1 MAAIHKETVLDVPA
15 ERVWAVLREAGRVD
29 LLAPG
34 FALECRMEGD
44 VRIVTFFNGAVAH
57 ELILDVDDEARRIA
71 YAMVDSPLGLR
82 HHNASSTVV
91 DEGDGRSRFVWH
103 ADLYPEEAVPVV
115 AEFMDRGLS
124 AMKNALMSSASSSG
138 A

>member
-1 MAAIHKETVLDVPA
+1 
-15 ERVWAVLREAGRVD
+15 
-29 LLAPG
+29 
-34 FALECRMEGD
+34 MEGD

-57 ELILDVDDEARRIA
+57 ELIVDVDDAARRIA
-71 YAMVDSPLGLR
+71 YAIVDSPLGLR
-82 HHNASSTVV
+82 HHNASSTVL

-124 AMKNALMSSASSSG
+124 AMKNSLMSSASSSG

>member
-1 MAAIHKETVLDVPA
+1 MAAIHKEALLDVPA
-15 ERVWAVLREAGRVD
+15 ERVWAALREVGRVD
-29 LLAPG
+29 RLAPG
-34 FALECRMEGD
+34 FVLECRMEGD

-57 ELILDVDDEARRIA
+57 ELIVDVDDAARRIA
-71 YAMVDSPLGLR
+71 YAIVDSPLGLR
-82 HHNASSTVV
+82 HHNASSTVL

-124 AMKNALMSSASSSG
+124 AMKNSLMSSASSSG